1 VSSAGEQ
8 AKVAAAAMCD
18 KPKEIAALPWFW
30 SDQYDL
36 KLQIAGLGAGY
47 DEIVVRGSPEDRKF
61 AAFYLKNG
69 TLIAV
74 DAINSPPEFLAS
86 KKLIMSGAKLSADI
100 LADTSIT
107 MKEIATNAVAA

>member
-1 VSSAGEQ
+1 MDQ
-8 AKVAAAAMCD
+8 ARVAAKNICGGDARYDAV
-18 KPKEIAALPWFW
+18 PWFW

>member
-1 VSSAGEQ
+1 
-8 AKVAAAAMCD
+8 
-18 KPKEIAALPWFW
+18 
-30 SDQYDL
+30 
-36 KLQIAGLGAGY
+36 Y